1 MNQWTCKHK
10 TWVKKKG
17 NETIWL
23 KKKHAK
29 YNQNPIPLWDL
40 SNFLKD
46 YEHYKEIYVLF
57 LYNT

>member
-1 MNQWTCKHK
+1 M
-10 TWVKKKG
+10 V
-17 NETIWL
+17 

-46 YEHYKEIYVLF
+46 YEHHEEIYVLF